1 MSRRDNI
8 EKDRVAVFG
17 KDIVTKNPIFS
28 LEQIKMFF
36 ELFNLYADERR
47 EANVSDIVSTAKTLG
62 FDKKHAL
69 VYEAMSQIAAENEG
83 NWLKF

>member
-28 LEQIKMFF
+28 LE
-36 ELFNLYADERR
+36 
-47 EANVSDIVSTAKTLG
+47 
-62 FDKKHAL
+62 
-69 VYEAMSQIAAENEG
+69 
-83 NWLKF
+83 